1 MYSACARTWNY
12 STRYFPRESRRD
24 LKDIEYPAFCQE
36 RKKRKKETKMRK
48 MADEMQIYSLHGK
61 VNGAKVCRRSV
72 SVSDRWS
79 HTYIYTHKDGIQ
91 GGGELPGR
99 DLRLG
104 HTTFPS
110 DPDSS
115 SLPLLPPSIPPT
127 FVSLI
132 DATRARV
139 TRNICGSTID
149 HAWPHRHLD
158 YDSRE
163 LDACREYKNTFKQ
176 NARYA
181 VLYIAN
187 YLRWKDS
194 NRNFNVA
201 SHGHKSR

>member
-1 MYSACARTWNY
+1 MYSAWARTWNY

-36 RKKRKKETKMRK
+36 RKKKKKETEMRK

-104 HTTFPS
+104 HH
-110 DPDSS
+110 
-115 SLPLLPPSIPPT
+115 LPEWPWLVEPPSPPAKYPT
-127 FVSLI
+127 NIRILDRC
-132 DATRARV
+132 DARA
-139 TRNICGSTID
+139 CY
-149 HAWPHRHLD
+149 P
-158 YDSRE
+158 
-163 LDACREYKNTFKQ
+163 K
-176 NARYA
+176 
-181 VLYIAN
+181 
-187 YLRWKDS
+187 YLRFDDRS
-194 NRNFNVA
+194 RVA
-201 SHGHKSR
+201 PQAPRLRLTRTWRVPRVQKHI